1 MENETVILNKYEIVE
16 KSINRI
22 NEEYENNSENLENYR
37 RLDCIVLNLQRACEA
52 TIDIAMYIVSTRKLG
67 IPQTKKEAFKKLE
80 ENNIISKDMSKNMQN
95 MTGFRNITIHDYKE
109 INEEI
114 LKEVIEKHLND
125 LLEFARQMLN
135 LKR

>member
-1 MENETVILNKYEIVE
+1 MENEAVILNKYEIIE
-16 KSINRI
+16 RCINRI
-22 NEEYENNSENLENYR
+22 NEEYENNSENLEDYR

-95 MTGFRNITIHDYKE
+95 MTGFRNIAIHDYKE

>member
-1 MENETVILNKYEIVE
+1 MENEAVILNKYEIIE
-16 KSINRI
+16 RCINRI
-22 NEEYENNSENLENYR
+22 NEEYENNSENLEDYR

-95 MTGFRNITIHDYKE
+95 MTGFRNIAIHDYKE

-114 LKEVIEKHLND
+114 LKEAIEKHLND